1 MLVQIALSPL
11 KCIKVG
17 EKRYLMADLEEE
29 CFKDDHATCLFMLTL
44 PQILLVVIGLPL
56 ISLMIVLRNTHHV
69 KKYDFRLRYG
79 LLYLGYRE
87 DREVSSFRSFH
98 LS

>member
-17 EKRYLMADLEEE
+17 EHRYLMADLEEK
-29 CFKDDHATCLFMLTL
+29 CFTGRHEEYLYMLTL

-56 ISLMIVLRNTHHV
+56 ISLIIVLRNTHHV

-87 DREVSSFRSFH
+87 DREVSA
-98 LS
+98 

>member
-1 MLVQIALSPL
+1 MLFLCYPMLVQIALSPL
-11 KCIKVG
+11 KCISVG
-17 EKRYLMADLEEE
+17 EERYLMADLEEP
-29 CFKDDHATCLFMLTL
+29 CFKDDHAMYLYMLTL

-56 ISLMIVLRNTHHV
+56 ISLLIILRNTHHV

-87 DREVSSFRSFH
+87 DRGVS
-98 LS
+98 